1 VTVPPSTP
9 RQRAAAA
16 SARIEAALDR
26 LNPDQINA
34 TPVQLGTVRGVIISQ
49 GSLTLFGIAEGDLP
63 QDTAL
68 TLESAG
74 AQAVDRLQTLLRDR
88 TEQRRW
94 PVVLRGLAEAGLA
107 TLVFGV
113 AWLVCGSILRRL
125 RALLTSYAGQRLTSA
140 SIAEIDPRPVVY
152 TTLGWLT
159 HVVGLALLLSAGYV
173 WITFVLSR
181 FAYSLPWAQALGALL
196 LNTLSRVAATIVDQ
210 LPNLVMLGI
219 VVLMTRAVAAAVGAW
234 FKSVERGDLSV
245 TWLDSVSAQMAR
257 RLAVVA
263 IWLFA
268 FAVAYPFVPGANTE
282 AFKGVSV
289 FVGLLVSL
297 GSAGVVGQIISGL
310 FLTFRRALRPGD
322 VVRIGDVG
330 GIVKEMGMMSV
341 TLVTREREEVTLS
354 NSSVIGEGIK
364 NFSRAQPGTVALSAS
379 VAVGYDTPWRQVRAM
394 LLMAAARTDG
404 VLSDP
409 APAVLQNALA
419 NHYVE
424 YELLAHGTPTVP
436 RPFLVSRLHEQILD
450 VFNEHGV
457 QIMTPSFEGQPD
469 RRLIVERRDWF
480 AAPAAAPEEGAAP
493 ASRRSAT

>member
-1 VTVPPSTP
+1 
-9 RQRAAAA
+9 
-16 SARIEAALDR
+16 
-26 LNPDQINA
+26 
-34 TPVQLGTVRGVIISQ
+34 
-49 GSLTLFGIAEGDLP
+49 
-63 QDTAL
+63 
-68 TLESAG
+68 
-74 AQAVDRLQTLLRDR
+74 
-88 TEQRRW
+88 
-94 PVVLRGLAEAGLA
+94 
-107 TLVFGV
+107 
-113 AWLVCGSILRRL
+113 
-125 RALLTSYAGQRLTSA
+125 LTSA